1 MPEEP
6 FFLDLEHVEAIHDRS
21 LAEHGGAA
29 GIADPGGFESAVMQP
44 RNVYHYLRGDLFEIA
59 AAYAYHI
66 AEAQACLDGNKRTA
80 VASALLFLE
89 CNGINTTGIDPMELY
104 QPMIDISA
112 HRLDREGMAKRLR
125 ELFG

>member
-1 MPEEP
+1 
-6 FFLDLEHVEAIHDRS
+6 
-21 LAEHGGAA
+21 
-29 GIADPGGFESAVMQP
+29 MQP
-44 RNVYHYLRGDLFEIA
+44 RNVYHYLDGDLFEIA

-80 VASALLFLE
+80 VACALVFLE
-89 CNGINTTGIDPMELY
+89 CNGVRTTGIDPMDLY

>member
-6 FFLDLEHVEAIHDRS
+6 FFLELEHVGAIHRRS
-21 LAEHGGAA
+21 LEEHGGSD
-29 GIADPGGFESAVMQP
+29 GIGDPGGLESAVMQP
-44 RNVYHYLRGDLFEIA
+44 RNVYHYLGGDLYRIA

-66 AEAQACLDGNKRTA
+66 AEAQAFIDGNKRTA
-80 VASALLFLE
+80 IASALVFLE
-89 CNGINTTGIDPMELY
+89 CNGIGTTGIDPMALY

-112 HRLDREGMAKRLR
+112 HRLDREGLAERLR